1 MSTQTQTRTE
11 QQEACDYLRE
21 LFADDSKPEIRT
33 VLRHVTA
40 SGMSRDIS
48 LFYVKN
54 NELINITYYAGLA
67 LGWRLVERNG
77 SRAIRVGGAG
87 MDMGFHLVY
96 TLARTI
102 YKSTESNYGADVG
115 YWLEHRWL

>member
-1 MSTQTQTRTE
+1 MSTQTETRTE
-11 QQEACDYLRE
+11 QEKACEHLRE

-48 LFYVKN
+48 LFYVKDN
-54 NELINITYYAGLA
+54 KIINITYYAGIA
-67 LGWRLVERNG
+67 LGWRLVDRNG
-77 SRAIRVGGAG
+77 SRAVRVGGCG

-102 YKSTESNYGADVG
+102 YRSTENNHGADVG

>member
-1 MSTQTQTRTE
+1 MSTLEQTRTK

-54 NELINITYYAGLA
+54 NQIVNITYYAGLA

-77 SRAIRVGGAG
+77 SRAVRVGGAG

-96 TLARTI
+96 PLARTI
-102 YKSTESNYGADVG
+102 YKSTENNHGADVG
-115 YWLEHRWL
+115 YWLEQRWL

>member
-1 MSTQTQTRTE
+1 MSTLEQTRTE

-54 NELINITYYAGLA
+54 NQIVNITYHAGLA

-77 SRAIRVGGAG
+77 SRAVRVGGAG

-102 YKSTESNYGADVG
+102 YKLTENNHGADVG
-115 YWLEHRWL
+115 YWLEQRWL

>member
-11 QQEACDYLRE
+11 QQKACDYLRE
-21 LFADDSKPEIRT
+21 LFVDDSKPEICT

-67 LGWRLVERNG
+67 LGWKLTERYG
-77 SRAIRVGGAG
+77 SRAIRVGGTG

-102 YKSTESNYGADVG
+102 YKSTENNHGADVG

>member
-1 MSTQTQTRTE
+1 MQTQTE

-21 LFADDSKPEIRT
+21 LFADDSKPEILT
-33 VLRHVTA
+33 VLRHVTT

-48 LFYVKN
+48 VFYVKN
-54 NELINITYYAGLA
+54 NQILNITYYAGNA
-67 LGWRLVERNG
+67 LGWKLTERYG
-77 SRAIRVGGAG
+77 SRAIRVGGCG

-102 YKSTESNYGADVG
+102 YKSTENNHGADVG
-115 YWLEHRWL
+115 YWLEQRWL

>member
-1 MSTQTQTRTE
+1 MSTLEQTRTE
-11 QQEACDYLRE
+11 QLEACDYLRE
-21 LFADDSKPEIRT
+21 LFIDDSKPEIRT

-48 LFYVKN
+48 LFYVKDN
-54 NELINITYYAGLA
+54 KIINITYYAGIA
-67 LGWRLVERNG
+67 IGWRIVERNG
-77 SRAIRVGGAG
+77 SRAIRVGGCG

-102 YKSTESNYGADVG
+102 YKSTENNHGADVG
-115 YWLEHRWL
+115 YWLEQRWL

>member
-1 MSTQTQTRTE
+1 MTTKMQTQTE

-48 LFYVKN
+48 VFYVKDN
-54 NELINITYYAGLA
+54 QILNITYYAGNA
-67 LGWRLVERNG
+67 LGWKLTERYG
-77 SRAIRVGGAG
+77 SRAIRVGGCG

-102 YKSTESNYGADVG
+102 YNSTENNHGADVG
-115 YWLEHRWL
+115 YWLEQRWL